1 MAKKVDFAAGFN
13 PVQKSKPVLD
23 KDLFVDLIWII
34 ENQSKQMREFELA
47 IRKAL
52 GIIGDDSTCFSLND
66 DYYDATIFLL
76 ERYMHDNHQVIS
88 RWLTEGEKVTATY
101 EVNGVR
107 TKKQVETA
115 EELYEYLLE
124 RAQDTENAMQVSEE
138 ELEQMF

>member
-1 MAKKVDFAAGFN
+1 
-13 PVQKSKPVLD
+13 
-23 KDLFVDLIWII
+23 
-34 ENQSKQMREFELA
+34 
-47 IRKAL
+47 
-52 GIIGDDSTCFSLND
+52 
-66 DYYDATIFLL
+66 
-76 ERYMHDNHQVIS
+76 MHDNHQVIS

-107 TKKQVETA
+107 TEKQVETA